1 MIDPLKFARS
11 VGFAAQGLLT
21 LVRSENN
28 ARIHALAVLVVVGA
42 GWYVGLTA
50 HDWLWVALAIT
61 LVLTTEAVN
70 TALEKLVDLVSPE
83 RRPLA
88 GQVKDLAAGAVL
100 LTALFALVVAGVVF
114 APYLLAD

>member
-1 MIDPLKFARS
+1 MIDPVKFIRS
-11 VGFAAQGLLT
+11 VRYAVQGLST

-28 ARIHALAVLVVVGA
+28 ARIHALAVVVVVGA
-42 GWYVGLTA
+42 GLVVGISPQ
-50 HDWLWVALAIT
+50 DWLWIALAVT
-61 LVLTTEAVN
+61 LVLTAEALN

-114 APYLLAD
+114 GNALF